1 MKKFK
6 ISSFDS
12 VIGSNEISSVTQY
25 RFLPKEIN
33 QEKDKKRKVGIK
45 IVQQVIM
52 VKKQISGFSYFLYVI
67 KSWFH

>member
-45 IVQQVIM
+45 IVQ
-52 VKKQISGFSYFLYVI
+52 
-67 KSWFH
+67 